1 MKTYIIFKGTVK
13 QLEEFSLHLKSYPKN
28 TTVAKYIEEE
38 MKK

>member
-28 TTVAKYIEEE
+28 TTVLEYVKKE